1 MHNAYIYLLINNV
14 AMKKIFIVLAVI
26 SLFGCNN
33 NGEGKDAGSKD
44 GKKKS
49 KATIADSYTTDT
61 LYQAL
66 PQMLQ
71 DISASENMEDLL
83 TQNWTHADDIVEL
96 KNAQEGGLM
105 IPVRSFSLSPDK
117 SMIKNIR
124 NALEAGTWAFDAAKK
139 ELTFTY
145 KGGSRD
151 VYKIRALAA
160 DELRLTNIGIGSETV
175 LNFVGDGKRH
185 KDISTDPYHISNNR
199 WRFKPAAPENEA
211 AVKQRL
217 KDNLHFFI
225 LYYKDVIARRAEV
238 VSFYGFPSCISWYA
252 GAIYLQKDED
262 ALEHW
267 ENCFNNKAQAQKATD
282 IVAALLD
289 KKYTWPN
296 GKENWIKKNLAVLEQ
311 LYKNL

>member
-1 MHNAYIYLLINNV
+1 
-14 AMKKIFIVLAVI
+14 MKKNIIALLLVSLLLA
-26 SLFGCNN
+26 CNTN
-33 NGEGKDAGSKD
+33 EDSKDAKKES
-44 GKKKS
+44 KKKTG
-49 KATIADSYTTDT
+49 ATIADSYTIDT

-66 PQMLQ
+66 PQMLK
-71 DISASENMEDLL
+71 DISSSENMEELL
-83 TQNWTHADDIVEL
+83 AQNWTHADDILEL
-96 KNAQEGGLM
+96 KDAQEGGLM

-124 NALEAGTWAFDAAKK
+124 NTAEAGSWAFDAEKK
-139 ELTFTY
+139 VLTFTY
-145 KGGSRD
+145 KGGSKD

-175 LNFVGDGKRH
+175 LNFVGDGKQH

-199 WRFKPAAPENEA
+199 WRFKPAASENEA

-262 ALEHW
+262 ALAHW
-267 ENCFNNKAQAQKATD
+267 EGCFYNKAQAQKATG
-282 IVAALLD
+282 ILSALLD

-296 GKENWIKKNLAVLEQ
+296 GKENWIKKNLVVLEQ
-311 LYKNL
+311 MYKNL